1 MPRGM
6 ERTALLITAFALAG
20 LGLVIGIVFMNPY
33 IGLIPLI
40 LAAIPAGMALGTQKK
55 DYYW

>member
-1 MPRGM
+1 
-6 ERTALLITAFALAG
+6 
-20 LGLVIGIVFMNPY
+20 MNVY
-33 IGLIPLI
+33 VAMIPLM